1 MSILHLNKKLCIL
14 FMLCSSSEKKIII
27 VHVTKFGNRL
37 SVFGVCS
44 VYIFL
49 RTTDP
54 FHDIAQNLA
63 NLDLCAEIHAY
74 AMDMKYECRN
84 YVHHN
89 KKK

>member
-14 FMLCSSSEKKIII
+14 FMLCSSSEKKFII

-54 FHDIAQNLA
+54 FHDIASLRRNPRI
-63 NLDLCAEIHAY
+63 CYGYEI
-74 AMDMKYECRN
+74 
-84 YVHHN
+84 
-89 KKK
+89 